1 MRPRTAAALAATALA
16 VAAGGCGLGSG
27 DAGDGEASLRV
38 TRDYGTELI
47 AEATIEDPSE
57 SETVIRALDR
67 EADLETRYGGG
78 FVQSIDGL
86 AGGVE
91 RGRSLDWFFYVNGI
105 ESSVGAA
112 EVPVRGGDRIW
123 WDRRDWTDVMRV
135 PAVVG
140 SFPEPLVQA
149 SASDRET
156 VSLECAGVEGACA
169 AAGERLTEAGIDFTN
184 ERLGAGEGA
193 PRVLVGA
200 WENLRKDETAS
211 LLEAGPRESGVFA
224 SPVKL
229 GPGWSLRTFDASAS
243 PDDVLSDG
251 GLVAA
256 LRPAEDPPTWVV
268 TGTDAAGLD
277 AAVAALE
284 EESLARR
291 YALALILGKA
301 VALPIAEAGSG

>member
-1 MRPRTAAALAATALA
+1 VSRAWAAALAAAALA

-27 DAGDGEASLRV
+27 DAGDGEATLRI
-38 TRDYGTELI
+38 TRDYGAELI
-47 AEATIEDPSE
+47 AEATIEDPPE
-57 SETVIRALDR
+57 SETVIRVLDR

-86 AGGVE
+86 AGGAE
-91 RGRSLDWFFYVNGI
+91 GGRSLDWFFFVNGV

-112 EVPVRGGDRIW
+112 QVPVRSGDRIW
-123 WDRRDWTDVMRV
+123 WDHRDWTDVMRV

-149 SASDRET
+149 SASDPEP
-156 VSLECAGVEGACA
+156 VSLECAGVEAACA
-169 AAGERLTEAGIDFTN
+169 AAGERLAEAGIDFTN

-193 PRVLVGA
+193 PRVLVGT
-200 WENLRKDETAS
+200 WEDLRKDETAS
-211 LLEAGPRESGVFA
+211 VLEGGPAESGVFTR
-224 SPVKL
+224 PVKL
-229 GPGWSLRTFDASAS
+229 GREWALQAFDASAS

-256 LRPAEDPPTWVV
+256 LRPAEDPPAWVV

-277 AAVAALE
+277 AAVGAVE
-284 EESLARR
+284 EESLAGR
-291 YALALILGKA
+291 YALALILGKP
-301 VALPIAEAGSG
+301 VALPIERAGSG